1 MKDWYIFKGLRKTLP
16 KAPPWRQFAGKV
28 LAAKDPAR
36 ARLPTPDER
45 ETRIGSQYQTEE
57 TEIEMVNAALILR
70 RPLLITGKPGTGKSS
85 LAYAVA
91 QDLALGPV
99 LRWPITSRS
108 TLKEGLY
115 SYDVLRRLQH
125 QQLHPDEPA
134 AINEFL
140 RLGPLGTALA
150 PADRPRVL
158 LIDEIDKS
166 DIDLPNDLLHIFEE
180 ASFEIPELMR
190 LAGGDGP
197 VRARSAGRKQGRTDR
212 IEIPAHDDGYW
223 IPIERG
229 RVTCKEFPFVVLT
242 SNGERD
248 FPPAFLRRC
257 LRLTLQE
264 PSHEKLAGILKA
276 HLGEAIATPSEPQAP
291 PKKPDWEVLLENFE
305 MRRSTQDLATDQLL
319 NALYLR
325 LLGAPLGD
333 PKTEDGRRLEEALLK
348 PLSGG
353 QAT

>member
-1 MKDWYIFKGLRKTLP
+1 MKDWYIFKGPRKKLP
-16 KAPPWRQFAGKV
+16 EAPPWRRFGGKV
-28 LAAKDPAR
+28 LAAKNPAR
-36 ARLPTPDER
+36 ARLPAPDER
-45 ETRIGSQYQTEE
+45 ERRIGSQYQTEE

-70 RPLLITGKPGTGKSS
+70 RPMLITGKPGTGKSS

-91 QDLALGPV
+91 QDLGLGPV

-115 SYDVLRRLQH
+115 SYDVLGRLQH
-125 QQLHPDEPA
+125 QQLHPGEPA

-180 ASFEIPELMR
+180 ASFDVPELTR
-190 LAGGDGP
+190 LAEDGSGQ
-197 VRARSAGRKQGRTDR
+197 ARSAKRKQDRADR
-212 IEIPAHDDGYW
+212 IEIRAHDDGYW

-229 RVTCKEFPFVVLT
+229 RVTCKEFPFIVLT

-264 PSHEKLAGILKA
+264 PSHEKLAAILRA
-276 HLGEAIATPSEPQAP
+276 HLGEAITTPSKPQARA
-291 PKKPDWEVLLENFE
+291 KKPDWEVLLENFE

-325 LLGAPLGD
+325 LLGAPLGEA
-333 PKTEDGRRLEEALLK
+333 KTEEGRRLEEALLK